1 MGGRGCVGW
10 EIFVGAS
17 LPHEKQNYL
26 FYLGLPWIGSDG
38 GVGWLVVGKHLT
50 TGLKFNLG
58 ARRLPDAFWV
68 KKVINRKLLG
78 VFCHLESLLLG
89 LFWVS
94 CTVQSLHWYASF

>member
-1 MGGRGCVGW
+1 MKEEMV
-10 EIFVGAS
+10 E
-17 LPHEKQNYL
+17 PY
-26 FYLGLPWIGSDG
+26 
-38 GVGWLVVGKHLT
+38 LVVVGEHLT
-50 TGLKFNLG
+50 TGLKFHLG

-89 LFWVS
+89 LFWLS